1 MKENDHIQG
10 PLEESGYI
18 VSMRRQPGWPN
29 RKTIKVYMMGDGPL
43 LQRAVELGII
53 PYGTPKIVYLS
64 RRDFNAAYGKYKL
77 LDKQ

>member
-1 MKENDHIQG
+1 MKDGDYIQG
-10 PLEESGYI
+10 YLGESGYI
-18 VSMRRQPGWPN
+18 VSMQRQPDWPN
-29 RKTIKVYMMGDGPL
+29 RKTIKAYMMGDGL
-43 LQRAVELGII
+43 VNQRAVELGII